1 MKYKLLIWFAFLL
14 VLPIVHAALIDDLI
28 AYYKF
33 DESSGDVIDSY
44 GNNDGIADGPTP
56 EATGKINTAYN
67 FTTDGEL
74 NMSDAISN
82 ISTTHDFTVSLW
94 VKPDTIAFAY
104 TILMSSQS
112 GNGLS
117 IIIRSEGI
125 CAGVGTPTWISGS
138 RKTGAVSAG
147 NWYFVVYTFDES
159 AGAGVLLI
167 NNVAQGYAKDALN
180 PGGTGFIVGNRVIGG
195 FPFDGIID
203 EVSIWGRILTSDE
216 KTELYNSGVGLTYPF
231 SEVLVEIVNAT
242 YNFTSGITAN
252 DQNNW
257 TTGTKDRVNTYDTT
271 PTVKFNTTIES
282 VCAIDTVDQNITD
295 MIAGDGDYCAERDSY
310 SHTCTYSTTLSIAN
324 HSLYVSCAVNSSGT
338 WTSQLYVNQSTSRE
352 LPISIEVETLAVNLM
367 SPENDNITT
376 DTTPD
381 FEFNLSTTL
390 ATNFT
395 CDLYINNTPYGDSN
409 SSLCYQEFAN
419 VSTSCG
425 GLVNGSYTF
434 GGNWIN
440 VNNVTDG
447 DWDTYGESSSG
458 SAYLYIN
465 YTKPSGATS
474 NSLWQKKDHIGISN
488 ISISSTCWDY
498 SNSILMLR
506 AESDLGNLV
515 GWSCYNGTNWYGL
528 LGDFGGDNIYEEGM
542 WWNMPIKNGNIA
554 TITANESLSPGNYT
568 WYVNCTDGT
577 YMNQSDVRGIKISE
591 IPITDSCTYTSGDH
605 IYQCSD
611 NCSIPPIN
619 AQESFILINGTGL
632 IKGVG
637 NITNAS
643 KIRIQGGC
651 RAIA

>member
-1 MKYKLLIWFAFLL
+1 MKSQNKLLILMA
-14 VLPIVHAALIDDLI
+14 VLFVIPIVIATPSTDRDDYI
-28 AYYKF
+28 AYDDF
-33 DESSGDVIDSY
+33 EGA
-44 GNNDGIADGPTP
+44 G
-56 EATGKINTAYN
+56 INTTFWAAENSNFALTTTRAY
-67 FTTDGEL
+67 
-74 NMSDAISN
+74 
-82 ISTTHDFTVSLW
+82 
-94 VKPDTIAFAY
+94 
-104 TILMSSQS
+104 
-112 GNGLS
+112 
-117 IIIRSEGI
+117 
-125 CAGVGTPTWISGS
+125 SGS
-138 RKTGAVSAG
+138 KSLQPTAG
-147 NWYFVVYTFDES
+147 TDADLRHAEVDGYYYDCCFSIWMYDQDTTTYPRSMFVPMDNGGHATYVGINTVVTSTNYVY
-159 AGAGVLLI
+159 
-167 NNVAQGYAKDALN
+167 NLN
-180 PGGTGFIVGNRVIGG
+180 PGYVDTGTARTSNDWVEFVVCTNTDSGSVEFYIDRVLAVNYTGRTKLSMDSIGL
-195 FPFDGIID
+195 DGTYSGGTSLGYQWD
-203 EVSIWGRILTSDE
+203 LLRVWTGQLSDE
-216 KTELYNSGVGLTYPF
+216 PQVA
-231 SEVLVEIVNAT
+231 VVEITNST
-242 YNFTSGITAN
+242 YKFTSGITAS

-257 TTGTKDRVNTYDTT
+257 TSGTKDRVNTYDTT

-282 VCAIDTVDQNITD
+282 VCAIGINDGNITNLTS
-295 MIAGDGDYCAERDSY
+295 GTGDYCAERDSY
-310 SHTCTYSTTLSIAN
+310 SHTCTYSTPLSYTN
-324 HSLYVSCAVNSSGT
+324 HSLYVSCAVNNSGV
-338 WTSQLYVNQSTSRE
+338 WESQLYVNQSTSRE

-367 SPENDNITT
+367 SPENDNLTT
-376 DTTPD
+376 DTTPT

-515 GWSCYNGTNWYGL
+515 GWSCYNGTNCYGL

-542 WWNMPIKNGNIA
+542 WWNMPIKNGSIA

-619 AQESFILINGTGL
+619 AEESFILINGTGT
-632 IKGVG
+632 IRGVG

>member
-1 MKYKLLIWFAFLL
+1 MVTTKQSITIGSLLLLIVSSLIVYISMGDDVKLRVDADKSTFYIKLQDSDGNPVGRWL
-14 VLPIVHAALIDDLI
+14 VSGREYNKLMDGSSLMYRDVSNIKVDTIIDDVLNTVTIKRTTPYIRGPVIVDTYFFDGNI
-28 AYYKF
+28 ADVKLFPISHTIEVFNASGKF
-33 DESSGDVIDSY
+33 YRYELKDLDYSGDTLKLSGEIELNFGMNMKVELEPNYRWGWIYSY
-44 GNNDGIADGPTP
+44 GGVRVQYSIPSDYEI
-56 EATGKINTAYN
+56 YN
-67 FTTDGEL
+67 
-74 NMSDAISN
+74 
-82 ISTTHDFTVSLW
+82 
-94 VKPDTIAFAY
+94 
-104 TILMSSQS
+104 
-112 GNGLS
+112 
-117 IIIRSEGI
+117 IRFFDPV
-125 CAGVGTPTWISGS
+125 VGD
-138 RKTGAVSAG
+138 
-147 NWYFVVYTFDES
+147 NW
-159 AGAGVLLI
+159 
-167 NNVAQGYAKDALN
+167 
-180 PGGTGFIVGNRVIGG
+180 
-195 FPFDGIID
+195 
-203 EVSIWGRILTSDE
+203 
-216 KTELYNSGVGLTYPF
+216 
-231 SEVLVEIVNAT
+231 
-242 YNFTSGITAN
+242 
-252 DQNNW
+252 
-257 TTGTKDRVNTYDTT
+257 
-271 PTVKFNTTIES
+271 
-282 VCAIDTVDQNITD
+282 
-295 MIAGDGDYCAERDSY
+295 
-310 SHTCTYSTTLSIAN
+310 
-324 HSLYVSCAVNSSGT
+324 
-338 WTSQLYVNQSTSRE
+338 
-352 LPISIEVETLAVNLM
+352 
-367 SPENDNITT
+367 
-376 DTTPD
+376 
-381 FEFNLSTTL
+381 
-390 ATNFT
+390 
-395 CDLYINNTPYGDSN
+395 
-409 SSLCYQEFAN
+409 CYQEFAN

-542 WWNMPIKNGNIA
+542 WWNMPIKNGSIA

-619 AQESFILINGTGL
+619 AEESFILINGTGT
-632 IKGVG
+632 IRGVG